1 MNNNIFIYLCGG
13 AAFIVGLLI
22 FLRLRGVL
30 NSIVDDTLKREIN
43 GKRYWS
49 PTKLTMASA
58 WFIVVWSYIYD
69 LIKNGFNET
78 AFMVLTGVALGAKVT
93 DAWSKK
99 MNPLV
104 QPKKNEDTTIS
115 NTDNPS

>member
-1 MNNNIFIYLCGG
+1 MSENNLIILGTIIGIGVAIFIVIKFKGFVQNL
-13 AAFIVGLLI
+13 AE
-22 FLRLRGVL
+22 
-30 NSIVDDTLKREIN
+30 DTLKRKGED
-43 GKRYWS
+43 RQMHWS
-49 PTKLTMASA
+49 PTKLTMFSA
-58 WFIVVWSYIYD
+58 WVVVLYSYHYD

-104 QPKKNEDTTIS
+104 QAPVGENKTEDGKES
-115 NTDNPS
+115 

>member
-1 MNNNIFIYLCGG
+1 MYTKTNMSDTALIILGTVLG
-13 AAFIVGLLI
+13 GLLLL
-22 FLRLRGVL
+22 FLLSKVRAFASKIA
-30 NSIVDDTLKREIN
+30 NDTLKN
-43 GKRYWS
+43 ADGKWS
-49 PTKLTMASA
+49 PTKLTMATA
-58 WFIVVWSYIYD
+58 WFVVLWSYHYD

-104 QPKKNEDTTIS
+104 QPPKEDERAVK
-115 NTDNPS
+115 